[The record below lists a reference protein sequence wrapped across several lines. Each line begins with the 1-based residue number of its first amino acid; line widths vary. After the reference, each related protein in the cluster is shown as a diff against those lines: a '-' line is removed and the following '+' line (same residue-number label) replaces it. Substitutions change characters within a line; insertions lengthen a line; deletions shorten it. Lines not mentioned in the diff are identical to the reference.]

1 MTENQFL
8 TYQIFTD
15 QSEAMELSDL
25 LTKNNID
32 FQFEDTSVS
41 FDPTFTKSEL
51 SKEYRVKLKKQDFE
65 KADKIILDISEQQLD
80 TADTDYYLFDFTD
93 QELIEI
99 LVKSDEWGK
108 FDYLLAQKIL
118 KGRGQELSKELIETL
133 RKQRIEELAKPEGSQ
148 RTWIIAGY
156 VFSILGGL
164 LGLFI
169 GWHLLS
175 HKKTLPNGDRVYG
188 YSIEDRKHGNRIL
201 ILGII
206 FLVIWTSLRILTNIN
221 GSL

>member
-1 MTENQFL
+1 MAENQFL
-8 TYQIFTD
+8 TYQKFTD
-15 QSEAMELSDL
+15 QSEAKELSDL
-25 LTKNNID
+25 MTKNNID
-32 FQFEDTSVS
+32 FQFEDTSAS
-41 FDPTFTKSEL
+41 FDPTFTNSEL

-65 KADKIILDISEQQLD
+65 KADKILIDISRQKLDIVDS
-80 TADTDYYLFDFTD
+80 DYYLFDFTD

-118 KGRGQELSKELIETL
+118 KDRGQEVSKELLETL
-133 RKQRIEELAKPEGSQ
+133 RKQRIEELAKPEDGQ

-188 YSIEDRKHGNRIL
+188 YSIEDRKHGNRIF
-201 ILGII
+201 ILGIV
-206 FLVIWTSLRILTNIN
+206 FLVIWTSLRILTNN
-221 GSL
+221 

>member
-1 MTENQFL
+1 MAENQFL
-8 TYQIFTD
+8 TYQKFTD

-32 FQFEDTSVS
+32 FQFEDTSAS
-41 FDPTFTKSEL
+41 FDLTFTNSEL
-51 SKEYRVKLKKQDFE
+51 SKEYRIKLKKQDFE
-65 KADKIILDISEQQLD
+65 KADKILMNISEQQLD
-80 TADTDYYLFDFTD
+80 TVDPDYYLFDFTD

-118 KGRGQELSKELIETL
+118 KGRGQEVSKELLDTL
-133 RKQRIEELAKPEGSQ
+133 RKQRIEELAKPEESQ

-188 YSIEDRKHGNRIL
+188 YSIEDRKQGNRIL
-201 ILGII
+201 ILGIV
-206 FLVIWTSLRILTNIN
+206 FLVIWTSIRILTND
-221 GSL
+221 